1 LGVFDSGG
9 SVDLEQIGPFLFGA
23 MFLAVIAFM
32 ARGFFKHGGF
42 KGMMFGARIR
52 RTVGEVEGARTS
64 MMRAGLKVH
73 ALDGGPEKA
82 VGVELVARSMA
93 SYQMM
98 PVALSVPEAR
108 KLIAHLQAA
117 LDVR

>member
-1 LGVFDSGG
+1 MNTDQLFP
-9 SVDLEQIGPFLFGA
+9 LIFGA
-23 MFLAVIAFM
+23 AFVGVLFVM

-42 KGMMFGARIR
+42 KGMMFGAGIR
-52 RTVGEVEGARTS
+52 RTVGEVEGAQRS
-64 MMRAGLKVH
+64 MMKTALKVH
-73 ALDGGPEKA
+73 ALDAGPDKA
-82 VGVELVARSMA
+82 IGLEFVAKSVA

-98 PVALSVPEAR
+98 PFSMSASEAR